1 MENMKSISVQMSEE
15 TYQRLKVYLQRHGM
29 KQKEFIATLLEKAL
43 DSEHTE
49 KVSG

>member
-1 MENMKSISVQMSEE
+1 MENVKSMSVQMSEE
-15 TYQRLKVYLQRHGM
+15 TYQRMKAYLQRHGM

-43 DSEHTE
+43 DSEAAE

>member
-1 MENMKSISVQMSEE
+1 MTIQMPEE